1 MYYWLCSFHTLER
14 QHEKTTP
21 INAFINLM
29 DNYILPRKQAITV
42 FFAFAFGYFLSCLLR
57 AITATLSPVLT
68 LEFEL
73 MAADLGLL
81 AGGYFLGFASM
92 QIPLG
97 YLLDKFGPKKIVSSF
112 LLIAFIGT
120 VSFALAQS
128 FSGLLVS
135 RILIGVGAGACLMAP
150 LTGYRIWFAENQQ
163 QRVNSWMLMIASLGF
178 LSSTLP
184 VQLLLP
190 TLGWRW
196 IFGGTAAL
204 ILISI
209 ILILAII
216 PKWNHQK
223 DESLENQ
230 LKSGSLADVWKNKF
244 FISVIPMGLF
254 NYGGLMA
261 IQTLWAGPWMIRVAG
276 YTPLES
282 ATGLFWINITMLVSF
297 FLWGYFLPRIT
308 NLGFSALKIL
318 TVGLPISFLVMLFII
333 ILGSKAG
340 AFYITLFILSS
351 IFLSVIQ
358 PAVGLSFQSHLAGKA
373 LTSFNLLIFLGAFIM
388 QWFIGLVIDLVKSFG
403 YTEIIGFKTAFSV
416 FLLLSLTSYIFFLII
431 NKNHIFFKIK
441 NM

>member
-1 MYYWLCSFHTLER
+1 ME
-14 QHEKTTP
+14 
-21 INAFINLM
+21 
-29 DNYILPRKQAITV
+29 NYILPKRQAITV
-42 FFAFAFGYFLSCLLR
+42 FFVFAFGYFLSCLLR

-120 VSFALAQS
+120 VSFALAQN

-135 RILIGVGAGACLMAP
+135 RILIGIGVSACLMAP

-163 QRVNSWMLMIASLGF
+163 QRANSWMLMIASLGF

-184 VQLLLP
+184 IQLLLP
-190 TLGWRW
+190 AFGWRW
-196 IFGGTAAL
+196 IFGGIAAL

-209 ILILAII
+209 FLMLAFI
-216 PKWNHQK
+216 PKWDHQK
-223 DESLENQ
+223 NESLDNQ
-230 LKSGSLADVWKNKF
+230 TSKGSLADVWKNKF

-261 IQTLWAGPWMIRVAG
+261 IQTLWAGPWMVRVAG
-276 YTPLES
+276 YTPIES
-282 ATGLFWINITMLVSF
+282 ATGLFWINITMLISF
-297 FLWGYFLPRIT
+297 FLWGYFLPKIT

-318 TVGLPISFLVMLFII
+318 KLGLPVSFLIMLMII

-351 IFLSVIQ
+351 IFLSVTQ
-358 PAVGLSFQSHLAGKA
+358 PAVGLSFASHLAGKA
-373 LTSFNLLIFLGAFIM
+373 LTSFNLLIFLGTFIM
-388 QWFIGLVIDLVKSFG
+388 QWVMGLVIDLVKTFG
-403 YTEIIGFKTAFSV
+403 YTEIIGFKAAFSF
-416 FLLLSLTSYIFFLII
+416 FLFLSLISYIFFLII
-431 NKNHIFFKIK
+431 NKKS
-441 NM
+441 

>member
-1 MYYWLCSFHTLER
+1 
-14 QHEKTTP
+14 
-21 INAFINLM
+21 M

-196 IFGGTAAL
+196 IFGGIAAL

-209 ILILAII
+209 ILMLAFI
-216 PKWNHQK
+216 PKWNHQQ
-223 DESLENQ
+223 DESLENP

-431 NKNHIFFKIK
+431 NKKIIIFLK
-441 NM
+441 

>member
-196 IFGGTAAL
+196 IFGGIAAL

-209 ILILAII
+209 ILMLAFI
-216 PKWNHQK
+216 PKWNHQQ
-223 DESLENQ
+223 DESLENP

-351 IFLSVIQ
+351 IFLSVVQ

-373 LTSFNLLIFLGAFIM
+373 LTSFNLLIFLGAFMM

-416 FLLLSLTSYIFFLII
+416 FLFLSLTSYIFFLII
-431 NKNHIFFKIK
+431 NKKSYFF
-441 NM
+441 

>member
-1 MYYWLCSFHTLER
+1 
-14 QHEKTTP
+14 
-21 INAFINLM
+21 M
-29 DNYILPRKQAITV
+29 DNYILQRKQAVTV

-57 AITATLSPVLT
+57 AVTATLSPVLT
-68 LEFEL
+68 LEFDL

-120 VSFALAQS
+120 VSFALSQS

-135 RILIGVGAGACLMAP
+135 RIFIGVGVSACLMAP

-163 QRVNSWMLMIASLGF
+163 QRANSWMLMIASLG
-178 LSSTLP
+178 LVSSTLP

-196 IFGGTAAL
+196 MFGGIAAL

-209 ILILAII
+209 ILMLAFI
-216 PKWNHQK
+216 PKWDHQK
-223 DESLENQ
+223 DKSLDNG
-230 LKSGSLADVWKNKF
+230 LRLGSFSDVWKNKF

-308 NLGFSALKIL
+308 NLGFSAFKIL
-318 TVGLPISFLVMLFII
+318 KLGLPISFLIMSIII
-333 ILGSKAG
+333 ILGSKAS

-351 IFLSVIQ
+351 IFLTVIQ

-416 FLLLSLTSYIFFLII
+416 FLFFSLTSYIFFLTI
-431 NKNHIFFKIK
+431 NKKSKSF
-441 NM
+441 

>member
-1 MYYWLCSFHTLER
+1 ME
-14 QHEKTTP
+14 
-21 INAFINLM
+21 
-29 DNYILPRKQAITV
+29 NYILPKRQAITV
-42 FFAFAFGYFLSCLLR
+42 FFVFAFGYFLSCLLR

-120 VSFALAQS
+120 LSFALAQS
-128 FSGLLVS
+128 FSGLLIS
-135 RILIGVGAGACLMAP
+135 RILIGVGVSACLMAP

-163 QRVNSWMLMIASLGF
+163 QRANSWMLMIASLGF

-190 TLGWRW
+190 SLGWRW
-196 IFGGTAAL
+196 LFGGIAGL

-209 ILILAII
+209 FLMLAFI
-216 PKWNHQK
+216 PKWDHQK
-223 DESLENQ
+223 DESLENLVRQ
-230 LKSGSLADVWKNKF
+230 GSLADVWKNKF

-282 ATGLFWINITMLVSF
+282 ATGLFWINITMLIAF
-297 FLWGYFLPRIT
+297 FLWGYFLPRIM

-318 TVGLPISFLVMLFII
+318 KLGLPISFFVMLII
-333 ILGSKAG
+333 ILIGSKAG

-351 IFLSVIQ
+351 IFLSVTQ
-358 PAVGLSFQSHLAGKA
+358 PAVGLSFPSYLAGKA
-373 LTSFNLLIFLGAFIM
+373 LTSFNLLIFLGTFIM
-388 QWFIGLVIDLVKSFG
+388 QWLMGLVIDLIKNFG
-403 YTEIIGFKTAFSV
+403 YSEILGLKSAFSV
-416 FLLLSLTSYIFFLII
+416 FLILSLVSYIFFLII
-431 NKNHIFFKIK
+431 NKKK
-441 NM
+441 

>member
-1 MYYWLCSFHTLER
+1 ME
-14 QHEKTTP
+14 
-21 INAFINLM
+21 
-29 DNYILPRKQAITV
+29 NYILPKRQAITV
-42 FFAFAFGYFLSCLLR
+42 FFVFAFGYFLSCLLR

-120 VSFALAQS
+120 VSFALAQN

-135 RILIGVGAGACLMAP
+135 RILIGVGVSACLMAP

-163 QRVNSWMLMIASLGF
+163 QRANSWMLMIASLGF

-184 VQLLLP
+184 IQLLLP
-190 TLGWRW
+190 AFGWRW
-196 IFGGTAAL
+196 IFGGIAAL

-209 ILILAII
+209 FLMLAFI
-216 PKWNHQK
+216 PKWDHQK
-223 DESLENQ
+223 NESLDNQ
-230 LKSGSLADVWKNKF
+230 TSKGSLADVWKNKF

-261 IQTLWAGPWMIRVAG
+261 IQTLWAGPWMVRVAG
-276 YTPLES
+276 YTPIES
-282 ATGLFWINITMLVSF
+282 ATGLFWINITMLISF

-318 TVGLPISFLVMLFII
+318 KLGLPVSFLIMLIII

-351 IFLSVIQ
+351 IFLSVTQ
-358 PAVGLSFQSHLAGKA
+358 PAVGLSFASHLAGKA
-373 LTSFNLLIFLGAFIM
+373 LTSFNLLIFLGTFIM
-388 QWFIGLVIDLVKSFG
+388 QWVMGLVIDLVKTFG
-403 YTEIIGFKTAFSV
+403 YTEIIGFKAAFSF
-416 FLLLSLTSYIFFLII
+416 FLFLSLISYIFFLII
-431 NKNHIFFKIK
+431 NKKS
-441 NM
+441 

>member
-1 MYYWLCSFHTLER
+1 ME
-14 QHEKTTP
+14 
-21 INAFINLM
+21 
-29 DNYILPRKQAITV
+29 NYILPKRQAITV
-42 FFAFAFGYFLSCLLR
+42 FFVFAFGYFLSCLLR
-57 AITATLSPVLT
+57 AITATLSPILT

-73 MAADLGLL
+73 LAADLGLL
-81 AGGYFLGFASM
+81 AGGYFLGFACM

-112 LLIAFIGT
+112 LLIALIGT
-120 VSFALAQS
+120 TSFALAQS
-128 FSGLLVS
+128 FSGLLIS
-135 RILIGVGAGACLMAP
+135 RILIGVGVSACLMAP

-163 QRVNSWMLMIASLGF
+163 QRANSWMLMIASLGF

-190 TLGWRW
+190 SFGWRW
-196 IFGGTAAL
+196 IFGGISIL

-209 ILILAII
+209 FLMLAFI
-216 PKWNHQK
+216 PKWDHQIK
-223 DESLENQ
+223 TGENS
-230 LKSGSLADVWKNKF
+230 LKSGSLADVWKDRF

-261 IQTLWAGPWMIRVAG
+261 IQTLWAGPWMTRVAG

-308 NLGFSALKIL
+308 TSGFSALKIL
-318 TVGLPISFLVMLFII
+318 KLGLPISFLVMLSII

-351 IFLSVIQ
+351 IFLSVTQ
-358 PAVGLSFQSHLAGKA
+358 PAVGLSFPSYLAGKA
-373 LTSFNLLIFLGAFIM
+373 LTSFNLLIFLGTFIM
-388 QWFIGLVIDLVKSFG
+388 QWLMGLVIDVVKNFG
-403 YTEIIGFKTAFSV
+403 YSEISGFKSAFSV
-416 FLLLSLTSYIFFLII
+416 FLILSLISYIFFLII
-431 NKNHIFFKIK
+431 NKKNYEIK
-441 NM
+441 T